1 MVATCT
7 AETSLGLGLRL
18 VIIQAEPVSN
28 IANPTLESDVAIED
42 DHEGRIAEQTPARF
56 GARRCLRVDAEF
68 GGQNYPPGIRTSSG
82 SEICVPALRGFGKRI
97 REDAVLTDARA

>member
-1 MVATCT
+1 MATWT

-42 DHEGRIAEQTPARF
+42 DHEGGIAEAGQSVVRSRPSS
-56 GARRCLRVDAEF
+56 GRRSIRWSSH
-68 GGQNYPPGIRTSSG
+68 PPGFRTPFDP
-82 SEICVPALRGFGKRI
+82 EICLPALRGFGKRI
-97 REDAVLTDARA
+97 LEARGA